1 MTENTYFFDTYAIM
15 EVLVGNE
22 NYRDYAGKY
31 IVLTKLNIFEMYY
44 IVLRDFGENKAKEA
58 FDRYYGSAVDYGP
71 EVIKEAAEFR
81 LENKK
86 KNLSM
91 TDCIGYI
98 ISKKLRIRFL
108 TGDKEFERMKNVEF
122 VK

>member
-1 MTENTYFFDTYAIM
+1 MAETTYFFDTYAII
-15 EVLVGNE
+15 EILLGNE
-22 NYRDYAGKY
+22 NYAAYSDKY
-31 IVLTKLNIFEMYY
+31 SVLTKLNLFEMYY
-44 IVLRDFGENKAKEA
+44 SVLRDFGENKGKEA
-58 FDRYYGSAVDYGP
+58 FDKFYDSAVDYGP
-71 EVIKEAAEFR
+71 EVIKEAAKFR

-98 ISKKLRIRFL
+98 ISKRLRIRFL
-108 TGDKEFERMKNVEF
+108 TGDKEFKDMGNVEF